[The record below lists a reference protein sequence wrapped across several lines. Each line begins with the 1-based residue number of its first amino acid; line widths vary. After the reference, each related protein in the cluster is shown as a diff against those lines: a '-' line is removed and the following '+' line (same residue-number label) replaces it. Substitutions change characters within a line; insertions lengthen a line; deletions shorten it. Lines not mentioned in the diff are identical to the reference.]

1 MIPIFY
7 SISVHVIKSNAARID
22 RQDDRKGLIA
32 VDIDRLFGVAIIN
45 LKLLH
50 LLLIH
55 GNQCALISPL
65 CGELCNSFLDLREFS
80 ARAEEISE
88 GKSRAIDI
96 DGKSVVAHVLRI
108 RNICSHRVRNTSI
121 DRPILLDLLRRTN
134 VCFQIARR
142 YANVAAYI
150 KKTDK

>member
-1 MIPIFY
+1 MANRKLLKRMIPIFY

-55 GNQCALISPL
+55 GNQCALISTL
-65 CGELCNSFLDLREFS
+65 CGEFLPESPRVF
-80 ARAEEISE
+80 RPR
-88 GKSRAIDI
+88 G
-96 DGKSVVAHVLRI
+96 
-108 RNICSHRVRNTSI
+108 RNI
-121 DRPILLDLLRRTN
+121 RRK
-134 VCFQIARR
+134 VPG
-142 YANVAAYI
+142 
-150 KKTDK
+150 D

>member
-1 MIPIFY
+1 MANRKLLKRMIPIFY

-32 VDIDRLFGVAIIN
+32 VDIDRLFGVAILD

-55 GNQCALISPL
+55 GNQCALISTL

-96 DGKSVVAHVLRI
+96 DGKVWSLMS
-108 RNICSHRVRNTSI
+108 CG
-121 DRPILLDLLRRTN
+121 
-134 VCFQIARR
+134 
-142 YANVAAYI
+142 
-150 KKTDK
+150 

>member
-55 GNQCALISPL
+55 GNQCALISTL
-65 CGELCNSFLDLREFS
+65 CGELCNSS
-80 ARAEEISE
+80 WISE
-88 GKSRAIDI
+88 SF
-96 DGKSVVAHVLRI
+96 
-108 RNICSHRVRNTSI
+108 
-121 DRPILLDLLRRTN
+121 PP
-134 VCFQIARR
+134 AR
-142 YANVAAYI
+142 
-150 KKTDK
+150 KKYPKESPGRLT

>member
-7 SISVHVIKSNAARID
+7 SISAHIIKSNAARID
-22 RQDDRKGLIA
+22 RQDERKGLIA
-32 VDIDRLFGVAIIN
+32 VNIDHLNGAAIID

-65 CGELCNSFLDLREFS
+65 CGELCNSFLNLRDFS

-96 DGKSVVAHVLRI
+96 DGKVWSLMS
-108 RNICSHRVRNTSI
+108 CG
-121 DRPILLDLLRRTN
+121 
-134 VCFQIARR
+134 
-142 YANVAAYI
+142 
-150 KKTDK
+150 